1 MSSKSKPN
9 KTKIELE
16 ILVAV
21 VVALVIIVSVL
32 LLGQQQNQQQGKVTT
47 VPTEIKSVSEAASLE
62 KDTSSILSEV
72 SDALNNIDA
81 SLPDV

>member
-1 MSSKSKPN
+1 MPTKKPN

-21 VVALVIIVSVL
+21 VVALVIIISVL
-32 LLGQQQNQQQGKVTT
+32 LLGQQQTQQPGKVTT
-47 VPTEIKSVSEAASLE
+47 VPTEIKSNQEAASLE

-72 SDALNNIDA
+72 GDVLNNIDA
-81 SLPDV
+81 SLPEI

>member
-1 MSSKSKPN
+1 MPTKKPN

-16 ILVAV
+16 ILVAIV
-21 VVALVIIVSVL
+21 VFLVIIISVL
-32 LLGQQQNQQQGKVTT
+32 LLGQQQTQQPTKVATIP
-47 VPTEIKSVSEAASLE
+47 VEIKSETEAISLE

-72 SDALNNIDA
+72 GDALNNIDS

>member
-1 MSSKSKPN
+1 MPTTQKPN

-16 ILVAV
+16 IAV
-21 VVALVIIVSVL
+21 GVIVALVIIVTVL
-32 LLGQQQNQQQGKVTT
+32 FLGQQSQQQPGKVTT
-47 VPTEIKSVSEAASLE
+47 VPTEIKSGSEAASLE
-62 KDTSSILSEV
+62 KDTSSLLGEV

>member
-1 MSSKSKPN
+1 MPTNKPN

-21 VVALVIIVSVL
+21 VVALVIIVAVL
-32 LLGQQQNQQQGKVTT
+32 FLGQQQTQQPGKTVS
-47 VPTEIKSVSEAASLE
+47 VPTEIKSGTEAVSLE

-72 SDALNNIDA
+72 SDVLNNIDA
-81 SLPDV
+81 SLPEV

>member
-1 MSSKSKPN
+1 MPKNKKPN

-21 VVALVIIVSVL
+21 IVALVIIVSVL
-32 LLGQQQNQQQGKVTT
+32 LLGQQQTQQSGKVTT
-47 VPTEIKSVSEAASLE
+47 VPTEIKSGAEASSLE
-62 KDTSSILSEV
+62 QDTSSILSEV

-81 SLPDV
+81 SLPEV